1 MKAVKGNKE
10 YDIVDTQKNGY
21 QEAGFDIENDDG
33 ETIAYG
39 KGKTVPYD
47 EHLRLVK
54 ENEALHERVAEL
66 EALLEKTQEE
76 ATKKNTKGS
85 KEKDGE

>member
-21 QEAGFDIENDDG
+21 QAAGFDIENDDG

-47 EHLRLVK
+47 EHLRLLK
-54 ENEALHERVAEL
+54 ENEALHKRVSEL
-66 EALLEKTQEE
+66 EALLEKAQEE
-76 ATKKNTKGS
+76 APKKNTKGS

>member
-21 QEAGFDIENDDG
+21 QAAGFDIKNDDG

-39 KGKTVPYD
+39 KGKTAPYD
-47 EHLRLVK
+47 EYLHLLK
-54 ENEALHERVAEL
+54 ENEDLHARIAEL
-66 EALLEKTQEE
+66 EALLEKAQEE
-76 ATKKNTKGS
+76 TPKKNAKGS

>member
-10 YDIVDTQKNGY
+10 YDIADTQKSGY
-21 QEAGFDIENDDG
+21 QAAGFDIKNDDG

-47 EHLRLVK
+47 EYLQLMK
-54 ENEALHERVAEL
+54 EKEALETKIAEQEAMYERA
-66 EALLEKTQEE
+66 QEE
-76 ATKKNTKGS
+76 TPKKNTKGS

>member
-21 QEAGFDIENDDG
+21 QAAGFDIKNDDG

-54 ENEALHERVAEL
+54 ENAALHERVAEL
-66 EALLEKTQEE
+66 EVLQEKSQEE

>member
-21 QEAGFDIENDDG
+21 QAAGFDIKNDDG

-54 ENEALHERVAEL
+54 ENAALHERVAEL
-66 EALLEKTQEE
+66 EALQEKPQEE

>member
-21 QEAGFDIENDDG
+21 QAAGFDIKNDDG

-54 ENEALHERVAEL
+54 ENETLRARVAEL
-66 EALLEKTQEE
+66 EVLQEKAQEE